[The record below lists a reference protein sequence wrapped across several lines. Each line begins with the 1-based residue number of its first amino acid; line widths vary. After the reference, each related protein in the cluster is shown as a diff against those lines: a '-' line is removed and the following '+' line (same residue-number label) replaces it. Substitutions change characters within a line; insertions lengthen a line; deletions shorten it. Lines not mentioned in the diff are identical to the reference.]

1 MSFRYYAVYSPLSKD
16 VFNDEKFLPRDVQAY
31 ETAEFTRDDKTR
43 QMMVDEMMKDTPI
56 TGVKTALG
64 PYHDFTLKHPAVV
77 ISATLAVNMENAAK
91 LSDELK
97 NYGQRYNG
105 SAAFAPAPLNVGT
118 IESSTVVI
126 GPDALHPKR
135 TFSNDMLRQAY
146 NEVVCRKDTYDAI
159 AKMAARSSG
168 QENAEFNPN
177 NPQHIKAL
185 QFAYSWDSFV
195 QDANKADGHAQRYAQ
210 PFFAA
215 MAKNGTTSLILQM
228 PKLYDKYLHYCQEIH
243 NAVPQLPDVISQ
255 TEAMKK
261 VCSEYTSGPEVKY
274 DALMGPLAQHAMAQS
289 NSIMPLSESVVKFCE
304 EAGVSMNSQTAIYF
318 HNEFLTAAMLCEGSF
333 GEIAAKALEQLKGYD
348 AILPYNVTRTVD
360 YGNLQLGLQRYLEKE
375 EPAPGEIGE
384 SDISDD
390 AAEHNE

>member
-1 MSFRYYAVYSPLSKD
+1 MSLRYYAVYSPLSKD
-16 VFNDEKFLPRDVQAY
+16 VFADEKFLPKDIQAH
-31 ETAEFTRDDKTR
+31 ETAEFTRDERTC
-43 QMMVDEMMKDTPI
+43 QMIMDEMLQDAPM

-64 PYHDFTLKHPAVV
+64 PYHDFVLKHPAVV
-77 ISATLAVNMENAAK
+77 VSAVLAVDMENAAK
-91 LSDELK
+91 LSNELK
-97 NYGQRYNG
+97 NYGQRHNG
-105 SAAFAPAPLNVGT
+105 SAPFTPAPLNVGA

-126 GPDALHPKR
+126 GQDVLYPKK
-135 TFSNDMLRQAY
+135 TFSNDMLRQVY
-146 NEVVCRKDTYDAI
+146 NEVACRQDTYDAI
-159 AKMAARSSG
+159 AKMAARSSE
-168 QENAEFNPN
+168 QEKARFNPN

-195 QDANKADGHAQRYAQ
+195 QDANKANNHAQRYAQ

-215 MAKNGTTSLILQM
+215 MAKSGTTSLILQM
-228 PKLYDKYLHYCQEIH
+228 PELYDKYLYYYREIRE
-243 NAVPQLPDVISQ
+243 AVPRLPDVISQ

-318 HNEFLTAAMLCEGSF
+318 HNEFLTAAMLYEGSF

-375 EPAPGEIGE
+375 EPSPGDIGE
-384 SDISDD
+384 NDISDD